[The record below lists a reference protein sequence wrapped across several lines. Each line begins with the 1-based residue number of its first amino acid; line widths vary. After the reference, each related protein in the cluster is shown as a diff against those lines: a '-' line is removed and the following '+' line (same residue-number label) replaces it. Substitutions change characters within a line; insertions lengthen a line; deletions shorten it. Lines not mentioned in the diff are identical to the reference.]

1 MAVGN
6 NLYPPIIATYMPAFI
21 RTSPCKVYFSLSSF
35 NSPEDIMNV
44 QITVSN
50 INTNESVLR
59 KSLYPSDI
67 KISQLNIDTA
77 IQTDEKYYIII
88 NPGDVQ
94 QSADGMSAF
103 ELNQFYKV
111 QLRFTAVGAEQPPET
126 KIAAWLLNN
135 QKYFS
140 EWSTVCLIKGI
151 EQPVINLHGLE
162 NSSSQIIFT
171 TKFQAIVGSMSYS
184 ANANVET
191 ETLKAYS
198 ILIATADAPSTY
210 VVNSG
215 TIYTDSFNPNEIN
228 YPLKYELKE
237 DQSYILT
244 FTYITKNNYTATNTY
259 KFIINAYSIEKLD
272 ATITAELNEEEGYIS
287 INIKND
293 EIIKF
298 YGNLLIRRTSNLSNF
313 AEWEDIHIINVKDTS
328 TLDVTWN
335 DFSIESGVWYKYGFQ
350 KIFNDAKSPLVK
362 MQNAILATF
371 EYSFLNGTDRQ
382 LKLKFDAAVS
392 SFKPTVLES
401 KTDTLGGQYPIIRR
415 NGKTN
420 YKQFTLSGLISSYQ
434 DEFGTFTTKDELY
447 GESKQDYD
455 DYNSN
460 NDINK
465 QYDYILEAAFRNKV
479 LSFLNDNTV
488 KLFRSPT
495 EGNIL
500 IKLMNISLSPKEEL
514 GRMLYT
520 FSANA
525 YEIDTAIL
533 DNLFTYKVFSQGQES
548 HTFSS
553 VFFGLGQLQTS
564 VKAGTDIIQMIQ
576 NQLNKKANTGFDEK
590 LNYLSHIK
598 ISFESDPVLL
608 TEGIAGPEVV
618 KNGSNPANSM
628 SGYLISL
635 NGNPIIINQK
645 GYYELSNTKITS
657 FSVLCDCKIT
667 LDYVYN
673 YTETAKEDNQKAMR
687 IEYINRV
694 GQLQGIYNSTQ
705 DIIQKIYTKYLQNQK
720 SFYQRLVTVNG
731 ISIEADPH
739 TVLYIQDAFDSQ
751 EYKHEVGDTGILTLY
766 NTDTAIS
773 KMHICGIHLL
783 PFLGENLNKMRLD
796 QYYNTQTTAT
806 SVEEVLN
813 PIDRGVYTIGSQRM
827 IYYRGQWLSFPAD
840 NILNIPVEAL
850 INYHCEILKGEYL

>member
-77 IQTDEKYYIII
+77 VQTDEKYYIVI

-94 QSADGMSAF
+94 QSADGISAF

-151 EQPVINLHGLE
+151 EQPVINLHGLGT
-162 NSSSQIIFT
+162 SSSQTIFT
-171 TKFQAIVGSMSYS
+171 TELQAIVGSMSYS
-184 ANANVET
+184 ANTNVET

-259 KFIINAYSIEKLD
+259 KFIINAYSIERLD

-298 YGNLLIRRTSNLSNF
+298 YGNLLIRRSSNLSNF
-313 AEWEDIHIINVKDTS
+313 SEWEDIHIVNVKDVS

-335 DFSIESGVWYKYGFQ
+335 DFSIESGIWYKYGFQ
-350 KIFNDAKSPLVK
+350 KISNNTRSPLVK
-362 MQNAILATF
+362 MKNAILATF
-371 EYSFLNGTDRQ
+371 EYSFLNGSDRQ

-392 SFKPTVLES
+392 SFKPTVSES

-447 GESKQDYD
+447 GESKQDYE

-460 NDINK
+460 NDINE
-465 QYDYILEAAFRNKV
+465 QYDYILETAFRNKV

-500 IKLMNISLSPKEEL
+500 VKLMNISLSPKEEL

-525 YEIDTAIL
+525 YEIDTVTL
-533 DNLFTYKVFSQGQES
+533 DNLFIYKVISQGQEN
-548 HTFSS
+548 HTISS
-553 VFFGLGQLQTS
+553 VFFRLGQLQTF
-564 VKAGTDIIQMIQ
+564 VKAGTDIIQLIQ

-590 LNYLSHIK
+590 LNYLSNIK
-598 ISFESDPVLL
+598 ISFESDSVLL
-608 TEGIAGPEVV
+608 TEGVAGPEVV
-618 KNGSNPANSM
+618 RNGSSPTNSM

-635 NGNPIIINQK
+635 NGNSIIVNQK
-645 GYYELSNTKITS
+645 GYYELSNTGITS

-673 YTETAKEDNQKAMR
+673 YTETAKEGNQAAVR
-687 IEYINRV
+687 IEYANRV

-720 SFYQRLVTVNG
+720 SFYQKLVAVNG

-739 TVLYIQDAFDSQ
+739 TVLYVQDAFDSQ
-751 EYKHEVGDTGILTLY
+751 EYKHEIGDTGILTLY

-773 KMHICGIHLL
+773 KMHIYGIHLL
-783 PFLGENLNKMRLD
+783 PFSGENLNKMRLD
-796 QYYNTQTTAT
+796 QYYDTKSTAA
-806 SVEEVLN
+806 SVEEILN
-813 PIDRGVYTIGSQRM
+813 PVDRGVYTIDSQRM
-827 IYYRGQWLSFPAD
+827 IYYRSQWLNFPAD
-840 NILNIPVEAL
+840 NILNIPIEAL
-850 INYHCEILKGEYL
+850 IDYHCEILKGEYL

>member
-77 IQTDEKYYIII
+77 VQTDEKYYIVI

-94 QSADGMSAF
+94 QSADGTSAF

-215 TIYTDSFNPNEIN
+215 TVYTDSFNPNEIN

-237 DQSYILT
+237 DQPYILT

-259 KFIINAYSIEKLD
+259 KFIINAYSIEKFD

-447 GESKQDYD
+447 GKSKQDYD

-460 NDINK
+460 NNINE

-525 YEIDTAIL
+525 YEIDTVTL
-533 DNLFTYKVFSQGQES
+533 DNLFIYKIFSQGQES
-548 HTFSS
+548 HTISS
-553 VFFGLGQLQTS
+553 VLFGLGQLQTS
-564 VKAGTDIIQMIQ
+564 TKAGTDIIQMIQ

-590 LNYLSHIK
+590 LNYLNHIK

-608 TEGIAGPEVV
+608 TEGIAGPKVV

-635 NGNPIIINQK
+635 NSNPIIINQK
-645 GYYELSNTKITS
+645 GYYELSNAEITS

-720 SFYQRLVTVNG
+720 SFYQRLVAVNG

-751 EYKHEVGDTGILTLY
+751 EYKHEIGDTGILTLY
-766 NTDTAIS
+766 NTDIAIS

-796 QYYNTQTTAT
+796 QYHNTQIIAANI
-806 SVEEVLN
+806 EEVLN
-813 PIDRGVYTIGSQRM
+813 PIDRGVYTIDSQRM

-840 NILNIPVEAL
+840 NILNIPVEVL